1 MKGII
6 LAGGAGT
13 RLFPATRAISKQMLP
28 VYDKPMIYYPL
39 SVLMLAGIREVLV
52 ISTPDSLPLFE
63 SLLGDGSQW
72 GIRLEYAPQPSPAG
86 LPQAFVI
93 GEAFLAGGPACMI
106 LGDNVFFGHG
116 FSPLVRQAA
125 RLETGARV
133 FAYQVRDPERFGVV
147 EFDSQFKVLSLEEK
161 PPQPRSPWAMTG
173 LYFYDA
179 NVAEYAKSLRPSARG
194 ELEITDLT
202 RIYLENNQLQVT
214 VLERGFAWLDTGTHG
229 SLLEAGHF
237 VATIQNRQGLMVA
250 CLEEIAFRNGWID
263 QEAVARAARALEKT
277 DYGDFLLRL
286 IR

>member
-116 FSPLVRQAA
+116 FAPLVREAA
-125 RLETGARV
+125 GLETGAQV
-133 FAYQVRDPERFGVV
+133 FAYRVRDPARFGVV

-161 PPQPRSPWAMTG
+161 PRQPKSPWAMTG

-202 RIYLENNQLQVT
+202 RIYLEQGQLQVT
-214 VLERGFAWLDTGTHG
+214 VLDRGFAWLDTGTHG

-250 CLEEIAFRNGWID
+250 CLEEIAYRNGWID
-263 QEAVARAARALEKT
+263 REAVARAARALDKT
-277 DYGDFLLRL
+277 DYGDFLAGL